1 MRERTGK
8 DIEAFFTD
16 LGKRPGT
23 GDWQVKQAE
32 HALKI
37 LYEVF
42 LPEYAPVNSYEDI
55 QKAQVRKK
63 VVPRTREDVFRDQAI
78 PGEVERL
85 FAPLISAMKTE
96 IRSRHYSIRTESSYV
111 DWVRRF
117 TAFHDYTDLKKLDA
131 TKAVKEYLEYLA
143 VERAVAASTQNQ
155 ALNSLVF
162 LYTNVLNKP
171 FGDLET
177 FVRAKR
183 PQRLPEVMTREEV
196 QVLFDHMEGVT
207 LLMAGLMYGVGCA
220 LWNA

>member
-1 MRERTGK
+1 LRERTGK

-55 QKAQVRKK
+55 QKAHVRKK
-63 VVPRTREDVFRDQAI
+63 AALRTREDVFRDQVI
-78 PGEVERL
+78 PGEVERH

-117 TAFHDYTDLKKLDA
+117 IAFHDYADIKHLDA
-131 TKAVKEYLEYLA
+131 MKA
-143 VERAVAASTQNQ
+143 
-155 ALNSLVF
+155 
-162 LYTNVLNKP
+162 
-171 FGDLET
+171 
-177 FVRAKR
+177 
-183 PQRLPEVMTREEV
+183 
-196 QVLFDHMEGVT
+196 
-207 LLMAGLMYGVGCA
+207 
-220 LWNA
+220 

>member
-1 MRERTGK
+1 MGAGLCPVCPGEAVARTNGK

-96 IRSRHYSIRTESSYV
+96 IGAVTTRS
-111 DWVRRF
+111 
-117 TAFHDYTDLKKLDA
+117 
-131 TKAVKEYLEYLA
+131 
-143 VERAVAASTQNQ
+143 
-155 ALNSLVF
+155 ALNPPTLIGCDASLRF
-162 LYTNVLNKP
+162 
-171 FGDLET
+171 
-177 FVRAKR
+177 
-183 PQRLPEVMTREEV
+183 MTI
-196 QVLFDHMEGVT
+196 LI
-207 LLMAGLMYGVGCA
+207 
-220 LWNA
+220 

>member
-1 MRERTGK
+1 
-8 DIEAFFTD
+8 
-16 LGKRPGT
+16 
-23 GDWQVKQAE
+23 V
-32 HALKI
+32 
-37 LYEVF
+37 
-42 LPEYAPVNSYEDI
+42 
-55 QKAQVRKK
+55 
-63 VVPRTREDVFRDQAI
+63 
-78 PGEVERL
+78 
-85 FAPLISAMKTE
+85 
-96 IRSRHYSIRTESSYV
+96 
-111 DWVRRF
+111 
-117 TAFHDYTDLKKLDA
+117 
-131 TKAVKEYLEYLA
+131 
-143 VERAVAASTQNQ
+143 VAASTQNQ